1 MGYTMDEPAGHTARL
16 QHWLERMHQGDDRAP
31 EHLIRHAEERLRRLT
46 HKMLRNFPALRR
58 WEQTDDVLQNAT
70 LRLHRSLADVRPE
83 SVRHFYNLAA
93 VQIRRE
99 LLDLAKHHFGP
110 LGQAAHHHTEGGTAP
125 DDETGPLAREPADAG
140 EPETLEGWTRFH
152 EAVEALPDQE
162 REVFNLLWYEGLDQ
176 PGAAEVLGL
185 GLRTVKRRWQKARLL
200 LYEALRGEAPG

>member
-1 MGYTMDEPAGHTARL
+1 MDEPAGHTARL
-16 QHWLERMHQGDDRAP
+16 QHWLDRMHQGDDRAG

-110 LGQAAHHHTEGGTAP
+110 LGAAAHHHTEGGTLP
-125 DDETGPLAREPADAG
+125 DEASEAG

-152 EAVEALPDQE
+152 EAIEALPEEE

-176 PGAAEVLGL
+176 PGAAAVLGL
-185 GLRTVKRRWQKARLL
+185 GLRTVKRRWQKARLAL
-200 LYEALRGEAPG
+200 FEALRGEPPG